1 MKLQKSIIALFALFI
16 FAATA
21 NAQFGDLLNKA
32 KKQIDKTTKKV
43 DSETNISTNGGSKI
57 GGGCSAQQ
65 ESNPPIG
72 NQPVIEHTPGCPNFI
87 GLSKSPIDAK
97 NLKVVQWTT
106 EFKAGDPIYGILF
119 TNGTLGQWAQAG
131 VGDDKQITLNLDAGI
146 DAGSETSR
154 FGGVMTSSANIT
166 VTSENANQNYA
177 TFAFIPSPAATL
189 SNDDIGNGF
198 RFLEN
203 IKDIKKPA
211 KLYASVKMIGWSP
224 APSLAPIVLDLSG
237 GTQSYLA
244 MKNEFNKGMAKVSGA
259 DKVMMPAAKAK
270 MPQLENKIL
279 AMENALPGKSKLL
292 RVVVT
297 DRDWTPL
304 RHEISGVLIGRVIVT
319 TVAIKDEEGV
329 CTLQP
334 RSYTENYNGRA
345 YTGLHNSGIQPSTV
359 IACENVMK

>member
-1 MKLQKSIIALFALFI
+1 MKRITAFAI
-16 FAATA
+16 FAFFITTLCAA
-21 NAQFGDLLNKA
+21 EASAQFGDLMNKVQ
-32 KKQIDKTTKKV
+32 KKIDKTTKQV
-43 DSETNISTNGGSKI
+43 NTGSNVSTNGGRT
-57 GGGCSAQQ
+57 GGCTAQPQ
-65 ESNPPIG
+65 SGPVIG
-72 NQPVIEHTPGCPNFI
+72 NQPIIEHTPGCPNFI
-87 GLSKSPIDAK
+87 GLSKTPIDPR
-97 NLKVVQWTT
+97 NLKATQWAT
-106 EFKAGDPIYGILF
+106 EFKSGDPIYGILF
-119 TNGTLGQWAQAG
+119 TNGALGQWAQAG
-131 VGDDKQITLNLDAGI
+131 VGDNKQIYLNLDAGKE
-146 DAGSETSR
+146 AGDETSH
-154 FGGVMTSSANIT
+154 FGGEMTTSAIIT

-177 TFAFIPSPAATL
+177 TFAFIPSSSAQL
-189 SNDDIGNGF
+189 SSDDIANGF

-224 APSLAPIVLDLSG
+224 APSLAPIVIDLSS

-244 MKNEFNKGMAKVSGA
+244 MKNDFNKGMAKVLGA
-259 DKVMMPAAKAK
+259 DKVMMPAAGAK

-304 RHEISGVLIGRVIVT
+304 RHEISGVLVGRVIV
-319 TVAIKDEEGV
+319 VVAAIKDEEGV

-334 RSYTENYNGRA
+334 RSYTENYNGRS